1 MSADGVLNDFLA
13 REKKDLY
20 GLESD
25 LNFLPNGDNNGSE
38 HPKVNDEP
46 ECIRRWAISFQ
57 KRIDVKDDA
66 ERKSLSV
73 LEEQGLKDLHDWA
86 LQYRDS
92 LSRGQKL
99 SRAHDKEL
107 RSAQKKAAEASVGM
121 AQVDAGQA
129 VLWERVCQLCN
140 FVISSNEEGT
150 NTQTVPT
157 NTKDNQRDLNR
168 MRVLLLQLKKNPPA
182 VQSNIRFH

>member
-121 AQVDAGQA
+121 AQVDA
-129 VLWERVCQLCN
+129 
-140 FVISSNEEGT
+140 EGT